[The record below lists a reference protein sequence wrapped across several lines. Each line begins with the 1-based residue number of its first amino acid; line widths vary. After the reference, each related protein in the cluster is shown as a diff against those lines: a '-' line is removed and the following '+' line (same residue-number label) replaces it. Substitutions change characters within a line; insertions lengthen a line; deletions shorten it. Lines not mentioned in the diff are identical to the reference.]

1 MKCDFLTT
9 APNKPNQ
16 TNQQACAHVELDDVA
31 SRVPRLVGPAV
42 QLQRLRVVDHHV
54 PLVVAAQVGRV
65 VQEDADPL
73 RLPGVRPA
81 VRQGQGADLDG
92 KFFFKKKNQDI
103 DFPKNSTCPHIV
115 SIFKIPG
122 LPEGRSCR
130 TPGVLRPA
138 CGRTN
143 IFFFGFLLSTFDSIC
158 QEGKNP
164 HFHTSLPRTH

>member
-92 KFFFKKKNQDI
+92 KFFFKKRTRI
-103 DFPKNSTCPHIV
+103 LISPKIQ
-115 SIFKIPG
+115 
-122 LPEGRSCR
+122 
-130 TPGVLRPA
+130 PA
-138 CGRTN
+138 L
-143 IFFFGFLLSTFDSIC
+143 I
-158 QEGKNP
+158 
-164 HFHTSLPRTH
+164 